1 MPNHVTTVLSVD
13 QKDTAVIEALLN
25 EKGELDFEKIV
36 PMPKIFERFGEG
48 VPCLNSVLYND
59 FHHFI
64 QMRNT
69 DSPKGEKIKF
79 VIEHVLFMGK
89 EPVSLTKGD
98 NTALTESEVENL
110 TTEFFDTVERLPE
123 VYPKTH
129 KVIAES
135 SEFRDNKAALTNEL
149 VCLALTGEKDPLS
162 WSRKYW
168 GTKWNGYD
176 ETTNDDKTSITFDT
190 AWTSPFELI
199 KALSKKFPTAEISVK
214 YADED
219 LGSNCGYYLMLNGE
233 ILMGE
238 NSDTDNGDWMEF
250 ASQLKYAMSYQELKE
265 EWGE

>member
-1 MPNHVTTVLSVD
+1 MPNHVTNVLSVD

-36 PMPKIFERFGEG
+36 PMPKIFERFGG
-48 VPCLNSVLYND
+48 GIPFLDSVLYD
-59 FHHFI
+59 EFHCFI
-64 QMRNT
+64 QMRNIN
-69 DSPKGEKIKF
+69 SPKGEKINF
-79 VIEHVLFMGK
+79 VVQQVFLGK
-89 EPVSLTKGD
+89 EPVSLTKGN

-110 TTEFFDTVERLPE
+110 TTEFFDMIERLPE
-123 VYPKTH
+123 VYHKTH
-129 KVIAES
+129 RVIAKS
-135 SEFRDNKAALTNEL
+135 GEFRDNKVALTNEL

-162 WSRKYW
+162 WARKYW

-176 ETTNDDKTSITFDT
+176 ETINDDKTSITFDT

-199 KALSKKFPTAEISVK
+199 KALSKKFPTAEISVN

-233 ILMGE
+233 IMMGE
-238 NSDTDNGDWMEF
+238 NSDNNDGDWMEF
-250 ASQLKYAMSYQELKE
+250 ASQLKFGMSYQEFKE